1 MATQQLNSIEDET
14 ETVTTVTT
22 ATPVVAA
29 KPMVLPKVTT
39 SVESIK
45 VRKGRRSM
53 SGATELLEKMV
64 PYIDEETPYSHFI
77 VSTKSE
83 ASGWYQRAAKLGL
96 RMATRKLAEDQF
108 KLFIKADE
116 PEQAED

>member
-1 MATQQLNSIEDET
+1 MATQQLNSVEDEA
-14 ETVTTVTT
+14 VTT

-29 KPMVLPKVTT
+29 KTMVLPKVVT
-39 SVESIK
+39 SKESIK

-53 SGATELLEKMV
+53 SGATELLQNMV
-64 PYIDEETPYSHFI
+64 PYTSEDEPYSHFT
-77 VSTKSE
+77 VATKSE

-116 PEQAED
+116 PAEEQE